1 MSIAG
6 KYAIVGV
13 GNTEYGKLPGRSP
26 ESLTVEAIRNAC
38 EDAGIDKNEIDAVI
52 TKEPTSTLQ
61 HLFSAKIA
69 QYIGVVPK
77 VTASLDQA
85 GATNIGAIVYA
96 CWCIEEGLCSMA
108 VVSYGDNPITGDRST
123 YGRPRGD
130 DWAPYGLFA
139 AVSGYALT
147 AQRYLH
153 KYDRKNPDMAPWP
166 LGDRKWAQLNP
177 NACYRKP
184 MTLEDHQNSR
194 WVVEPLHLLDCTS
207 IQDGAAA
214 VLVTTVER
222 AKDLKKPPIYI
233 QGHGQGHI
241 AWDIQTRPH
250 YTTTGAKQSGE
261 TAFRMAG
268 ITAQDVDFCELYDC
282 FSIVPIL
289 TLEDYGFCAK
299 GEGCDF
305 IADGKTHPGGA
316 LPCNTSGGLLSETG
330 MPGMQLVVEGV
341 RQARGEAGERQLPN
355 HKIGVISNQ
364 GGQLHTHSTLI
375 LSPEARL

>member
-13 GNTEYGKLPGRSP
+13 GNTAYGKLHGRSA

-52 TKEPTSTLQ
+52 TKDPTSNLQ
-61 HLFSAKIA
+61 HLFCAKIA
-69 QYIGVVPK
+69 EHIGVVPK
-77 VTASLDQA
+77 VTATLDQA
-85 GATNIGAIVYA
+85 GATNIGAIAYA
-96 CWCIEEGLCSMA
+96 CWCIEEGLCSTA
-108 VVSYGDNPITGDRST
+108 VVSYGDNPITGNRAT
-123 YGRPRGD
+123 YGRPRGVG
-130 DWAPYGLFA
+130 APYGLFG

-147 AQRYLH
+147 AQRYLQ
-153 KYDRKNPDMAPWP
+153 KYGKVNADMAPWP
-166 LGDRKWAQLNP
+166 LGTRKWAQMNP

-184 MTLEDHQNSR
+184 MTLEEHQASR
-194 WVVEPLHLLDCTS
+194 WVAEPLHLFDCTS

-214 VLVTTVER
+214 VIVTSVER
-222 AKDLKKPPIYI
+222 AKSLKKQPIYI
-233 QGHGQGHI
+233 HGYGQGHI
-241 AWDIQTRPH
+241 AWDIQTREH
-250 YTTTGAKQSGE
+250 YTVTGAKRSGE
-261 TAFRMAG
+261 VAFKMAG
-268 ITAQDVDFCELYDC
+268 ISAKDVDFCQLYDC

-305 IADGKTHPGGA
+305 IADNKTHPGGS

-341 RQARGEAGERQLPN
+341 RQARGECGERQVPK
-355 HKIGVISNQ
+355 HTIGVISNQ
-364 GGQLHTHSTLI
+364 GGQLHTHSTLVI
-375 LSPEARL
+375 SPEARL